1 MTEDQKLEF
10 GIEIV
15 SAMKASAYDM
25 PIEDGRIM
33 ALQGT
38 EIDRIEDFAF
48 EDFDS
53 LSDEK
58 KEWYKKW
65 VSREKETLHK
75 QAMFVADIA
84 IEKLEL
90 MKIKS

>member
-15 SAMKASAYDM
+15 SAMKASAYGV

-33 ALQGT
+33 ALEGT
-38 EIDRIEDFAF
+38 EIDRLDDI
-48 EDFDS
+48 DFDS
-53 LSDEK
+53 LPGKDKSFARK
-58 KEWYKKW
+58 YAARNKE
-65 VSREKETLHK
+65 RLHE
-75 QAMFVADIA
+75 QAMFVADIV